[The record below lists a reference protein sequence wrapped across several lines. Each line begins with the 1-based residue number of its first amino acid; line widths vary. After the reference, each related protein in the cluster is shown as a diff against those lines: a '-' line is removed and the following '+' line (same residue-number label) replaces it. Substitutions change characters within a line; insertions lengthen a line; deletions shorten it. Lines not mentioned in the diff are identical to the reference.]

1 MPERFT
7 TIHKPAEAEIIEKK
21 SRFIGHA
28 FPVESEEKALAIL
41 ADVRKAHAKAA
52 HNCFAWQIG
61 GDNRS
66 TRQSDDGEP
75 SGTAGMP
82 ILDLLR
88 KEGIKN
94 ALVIVTRYFG
104 GTLLGTGGLVRAYG
118 RAAKEAVAA
127 AVIIEKVLH
136 SKISIKCPYNLQGKL
151 QYEILNNG
159 HVLRDTF
166 FTDNVEFIV
175 LTESINTD
183 RLVKSMMNASAGQA
197 EVHILQQLYCAQVES
212 ELVLFEERAQDSITK
227 I

>member
-1 MPERFT
+1 MLERFT
-7 TIHKPAEAEIIEKK
+7 TIYRAAEIEIFEKK

-28 FPVESEEKALAIL
+28 FPVESEEAALTIL
-41 ADVRKAHAKAA
+41 ADVRKAHAKAN

-61 GDNRS
+61 DDNRF

-75 SGTAGMP
+75 GGTAGMP

-94 ALVIVTRYFG
+94 TLVIVTRYFG

-118 RAAKEAVAA
+118 RAAKEAVEA
-127 AVIIEKVLH
+127 AVIIEKISH
-136 SKISIKCPYNLQGKL
+136 AKISVKCPYNLQGKL

-159 HVLRDTF
+159 HVLHDTI

-175 LTESINTD
+175 LTESASAD
-183 RLVKSMMNASAGQA
+183 RFAKTMANASSGQA
-197 EVHILQQLYCAQVES
+197 QVHILQQLYCARVEGK
-212 ELVLFEERAQDSITK
+212 LILF
-227 I
+227 

>member
-1 MPERFT
+1 MLERFT
-7 TIHKPAEAEIIEKK
+7 TIYKPAQIEIIEKK

-28 FPVESEEKALAIL
+28 FPVESEDAALAIL
-41 ADVRKAHAKAA
+41 ADVRKAHAKAN

-61 GDNRS
+61 DDNRF

-127 AVIIEKVLH
+127 AGIIEKVLH
-136 SKISIKCPYNLQGKL
+136 AKISVKCPYNLQGKL

-159 HVLRDTF
+159 HVLHDTI
-166 FTDNVEFIV
+166 FTDCVEFVV
-175 LTESINTD
+175 LTEAGNAD
-183 RLVKSMMNASAGQA
+183 RLAKAMANVSAGQA
-197 EVHILQQLYCAQVES
+197 EVHILRRLYCADVDGK
-212 ELVLFEERAQDSITK
+212 LVIF
-227 I
+227 

>member
-1 MPERFT
+1 MLSHFT
-7 TIHKPAEAEIIEKK
+7 TIYKPAEIEIIEKK

-28 FPVESEEKALAIL
+28 FPVESEQEALAIL
-41 ADVRKAHAKAA
+41 ADVRKVHTKAN

-61 GDNRS
+61 DDNRF

-82 ILDLLR
+82 ILDFLR
-88 KEGIKN
+88 KGDIKN

-118 RAAKEAVAA
+118 RAAKEAAEA
-127 AVIIEKVLH
+127 AVIIKKKAH
-136 SKISIKCPYNLQGKL
+136 TKISVKCPYNLQGKL

-159 HVLRDTF
+159 HVLHDTI

-175 LTESINTD
+175 LTQSADAD
-183 RLVKSMMNASAGQA
+183 RLTKAMMNTSAGQA
-197 EVHILQQLYCAQVES
+197 EIHILQQLYCAEVEG
-212 ELVLFEERAQDSITK
+212 EFIQF
-227 I
+227 